1 MTKTEYRYI
10 VQENE
15 RDEHGDVA
23 DLTVF
28 KTLKEAIGYAFYM
41 KRLNGDKYK
50 ISIMF
55 VEKNESNFEPEEL
68 NSEDFDWKNF
78 FDPTVVWEG
87 DEAKT
92 CDFCGRVST
101 PERVVTDFNG
111 WELCPDCWLTDPRAL
126 NRPRKEISIDN
137 GLTFIEPEEAIKG
150 KDWDVIAH
158 YMEDEAREKV
168 HNEMAPCAD
177 LAFLIRYLELAEHD
191 LVIG

>member
-28 KTLKEAIGYAFYM
+28 KTLKEAIDYAYYM

-78 FDPTVVWEG
+78 FDPTVV
-87 DEAKT
+87 
-92 CDFCGRVST
+92 
-101 PERVVTDFNG
+101 
-111 WELCPDCWLTDPRAL
+111 
-126 NRPRKEISIDN
+126 
-137 GLTFIEPEEAIKG
+137 
-150 KDWDVIAH
+150 
-158 YMEDEAREKV
+158 
-168 HNEMAPCAD
+168 
-177 LAFLIRYLELAEHD
+177 AEHD

>member
-1 MTKTEYRYI
+1 MTKTESRYI

-28 KTLKEAIGYAFYM
+28 KTLKEAIDYAFYM

-101 PERVVTDFNG
+101 PERIVREYPQIIGWTEAQELNARG
-111 WELCPDCWLTDPRAL
+111 WEIILSGRVRKNLREVIRIKPNTD
-126 NRPRKEISIDN
+126 E
-137 GLTFIEPEEAIKG
+137 LTFNETVREFIKN
-150 KDWDVIAH
+150 H
-158 YMEDEAREKV
+158 YD
-168 HNEMAPCAD
+168 NEFKA
-177 LAFLIRYLELAEHD
+177 YKY
-191 LVIG
+191 